1 MGWQWP
7 YGRRVLRPR
16 VYPVQAG
23 TWRAA
28 PGGLVK
34 LRTPPVTPIEAFTR
48 RVSAPIGVDGQAA
61 AAVLASGSVTLQ
73 AGPQGIGA
81 SWALDQAGIST
92 SLGAADSATCAVYAG
107 PQASA
112 PYLVSQS
119 YAGGGDAV
127 GLAGV
132 TLQPGE
138 FVFAVWSGGTPG
150 TTAALKVSGV
160 KTVLA
165 A

>member
-1 MGWQWP
+1 MAWP
-7 YGRRVLRPR
+7 FGRRVQRPGIW
-16 VYPVQAG
+16 PVSAG

-34 LRTPPVTPIEAFTR
+34 QQLPPTVPVEAYTR
-48 RVSAPIGVDGQAA
+48 RVSVPIQVDGQAA
-61 AAVLASGSVTLQ
+61 GVIPASGKLTLQ
-73 AGPQGIGA
+73 VGPQGVGA
-81 SWALDQAGIST
+81 RWAPDQAGIAT
-92 SLGAADSATCAVYAG
+92 SVGAADSSTCAVFAG
-107 PQASA
+107 PAALA
-112 PYLVSQS
+112 PWGVAQS
-119 YAGGGDAV
+119 YAGGGDAI
-127 GLAGV
+127 GLAGI

-150 TTAALKVSGV
+150 SSAQLKVSGT